1 MSRLAT
7 SLRPVAPEEVD
18 PAEAAAEVPAAVVAA
33 ARELAA
39 AAFEAA
45 PAVRDHQPAAVVAES
60 ETVDSRI
67 ERQLAAAIGRQFC
80 RLREIALDP
89 ANQTLAIR
97 AQDDRAAVNQA
108 QAIQEVAN
116 PVGTNRALAYR
127 VAEIGREAVIAQ
139 ITEIGPANRATI
151 DRGTVIGQGTVR
163 ATVIGP
169 ETVRAME
176 IDLVIGRAMVIV
188 RATDPAMVTGRKMEI
203 GQGTVQGM
211 AIDQATDRATVT
223 VQEIDQGAE
232 TVRDTGIDR
241 DTATVPVAAT
251 TITGTGIGKVSTTVG
266 TTAPGTATGVT
277 AVRIGTPTPGALGA
291 SRRVQS
297 D

>member
-1 MSRLAT
+1 
-7 SLRPVAPEEVD
+7 V
-18 PAEAAAEVPAAVVAA
+18 EAAAEVPAAVVAA

-67 ERQLAAAIGRQFC
+67 ERQPAAAIGRQFC

-89 ANQTLAIR
+89 ANQTLAIP

-108 QAIQEVAN
+108 RAIQEVAN

-176 IDLVIGRAMVIV
+176 TDLVIGRAMVIV
-188 RATDPAMVTGRKMEI
+188 RATDPAVVTGPEMEI
-203 GQGTVQGM
+203 GQATVQGM
-211 AIDQATDRATVT
+211 ATDQATDRAT
-223 VQEIDQGAE
+223 E
-232 TVRDTGIDR
+232 TVRDTAIDR

-277 AVRIGTPTPGALGA
+277 AARIGTPTPGALGA